1 MSDSFFGIV
10 HLPTYIVGTFLVI
23 LVPGPNSL
31 FVLSTAARRGV
42 RMGYRAA
49 CGVFMGDTILMTLAS
64 IGVASIL
71 KANPTVFLILKSAG
85 GAYLGY
91 LGINMIVAAW
101 SGRPGTRSTSP
112 SVTTSPP
119 PPSLTPPQTSLSTP
133 IADASP
139 PPAGDPLFRALGI
152 SLLNPK
158 GILYCIAFFI
168 QFVDP
173 TYAHKIVS
181 FTLLGS
187 IAQSFS
193 FLYLSLLIFSGARL
207 ADSFRRWH
215 RTRTALTGSAGAAF
229 VGFGVKLATA
239 AVN

>member
-1 MSDSFFGIV
+1 MSASFFGIV
-10 HLPTYIVGTFLVI
+10 HLPTYLVGTILVI
-23 LVPGPNSL
+23 LLPGPNSL

-42 RMGYRAA
+42 RLGYRAA
-49 CGVFMGDTILMTLAS
+49 CGVFIGDSLLMTLAS
-64 IGVASIL
+64 VGVASIL
-71 KANPTVFLILKSAG
+71 KANPTAFLLLKTAG

-91 LGINMIVAAW
+91 LGINMMITAW
-101 SGRPGTRSTSP
+101 KGRGAPSSTSLTAP
-112 SVTTSPP
+112 TAVISPV
-119 PPSLTPPQTSLSTP
+119 
-133 IADASP
+133 
-139 PPAGDPLFRALGI
+139 PAGDPLLRALGI

-158 GILYCIAFFI
+158 AILYCIAFFI

-173 TYAHKIVS
+173 TYDHKIVS
-181 FTLLGS
+181 FALLGS
-187 IAQSFS
+187 IAQTLS

-215 RTRTALTGSAGAAF
+215 RTRTALTGGAGAAF

>member
-10 HLPTYIVGTFLVI
+10 HLPTYIIGTVLVI
-23 LVPGPNSL
+23 LLPGPNSL

-42 RMGYRAA
+42 RLGYRAA
-49 CGVFMGDTILMTLAS
+49 CGVFIGDTMLMTLAS
-64 IGVASIL
+64 IGIASVL

-91 LGINMIVAAW
+91 LGINMIITAW
-101 SGRPGTRSTSP
+101 KGRGAVSPTPAPTPTMETSP
-112 SVTTSPP
+112 APV
-119 PPSLTPPQTSLSTP
+119 
-133 IADASP
+133 
-139 PPAGDPLFRALGI
+139 GDPLPRALGI

-158 GILYCIAFFI
+158 AILYCIAFFI

-173 TYAHKIVS
+173 TYGHKIVS
-181 FTLLGS
+181 FALLGS
-187 IAQSFS
+187 IAQCCS

-207 ADSFRRWH
+207 AESFRRWH
-215 RTRTALTGSAGAAF
+215 RTRTALTGGAGAAF

-239 AVN
+239 AVT

>member
-10 HLPTYIVGTFLVI
+10 HLPTYIIGTVLVI
-23 LVPGPNSL
+23 LLPGPNSL

-42 RMGYRAA
+42 RLGYRAA
-49 CGVFMGDTILMTLAS
+49 CGVFIGDTMLMTLAS
-64 IGVASIL
+64 IGIASVL

-91 LGINMIVAAW
+91 LGINMIITAWKGRGAA
-101 SGRPGTRSTSP
+101 SPTSAP
-112 SVTTSPP
+112 NVETLPP
-119 PPSLTPPQTSLSTP
+119 PV
-133 IADASP
+133 
-139 PPAGDPLFRALGI
+139 GDPLPRALGI

-158 GILYCIAFFI
+158 AILYCIAFFI

-173 TYAHKIVS
+173 TYGHKIVS
-181 FTLLGS
+181 FALLGS
-187 IAQSFS
+187 IAQCFS

-207 ADSFRRWH
+207 AESFRRWR
-215 RTRTALTGSAGAAF
+215 RTRTALTGGAGAAF

>member
-10 HLPTYIVGTFLVI
+10 HLPTYIIGTVLVI
-23 LVPGPNSL
+23 LLPGPNSL

-42 RMGYRAA
+42 RLGYRAA
-49 CGVFMGDTILMTLAS
+49 CGVFIGDTMLMTLAS
-64 IGVASIL
+64 IGIASVL

-91 LGINMIVAAW
+91 LGINMIITAW
-101 SGRPGTRSTSP
+101 RGRGAP
-112 SVTTSPP
+112 S
-119 PPSLTPPQTSLSTP
+119 STP
-133 IADASP
+133 VATP
-139 PPAGDPLFRALGI
+139 TVETVPAPVGDPLPRALGI

-158 GILYCIAFFI
+158 AILYCIAFFI

-173 TYAHKIVS
+173 TYGHKIVS
-181 FTLLGS
+181 FALLGS
-187 IAQSFS
+187 IAQSLS

-207 ADSFRRWH
+207 AESFRRWH
-215 RTRTALTGSAGAAF
+215 RTRTALTGGAGAAF

>member
-10 HLPTYIVGTFLVI
+10 HLPTYLIGTLLVI
-23 LVPGPNSL
+23 LLPGPNSL

-42 RMGYRAA
+42 GLGYRAA
-49 CGVFMGDTILMTLAS
+49 CGVFIGDTMLMTLAS
-64 IGVASIL
+64 IGVASVL

-91 LGINMIVAAW
+91 LGINMIVTAWKGRGAA
-101 SGRPGTRSTSP
+101 PTP
-112 SVTTSPP
+112 KVEVMPP
-119 PPSLTPPQTSLSTP
+119 PV
-133 IADASP
+133 
-139 PPAGDPLFRALGI
+139 GDPLPRALGI

-158 GILYCIAFFI
+158 AILYCIAFFI

-181 FTLLGS
+181 FALLGA
-187 IAQSFS
+187 IAQCFS

-207 ADSFRRWH
+207 AESFRRWH

-239 AVN
+239 AVS

>member
-10 HLPTYIVGTFLVI
+10 HLPTYIVGTILVI
-23 LVPGPNSL
+23 LLPGPNSL

-42 RMGYRAA
+42 RLGYRAA
-49 CGVFMGDTILMTLAS
+49 CGVFIGDTMLMTLAS
-64 IGVASIL
+64 IGIASVL

-91 LGINMIVAAW
+91 LGINMITTAW
-101 SGRPGTRSTSP
+101 QGRGAVSP
-112 SVTTSPP
+112 
-119 PPSLTPPQTSLSTP
+119 TPAPTP
-133 IADASP
+133 TIETLPA
-139 PPAGDPLFRALGI
+139 PAGDPLPRALGI

-158 GILYCIAFFI
+158 AILYCIAFFI

-173 TYAHKIVS
+173 TYGHKIVS
-181 FTLLGS
+181 FALLGS
-187 IAQSFS
+187 IAQCFS

-207 ADSFRRWH
+207 AESFRRWH
-215 RTRTALTGSAGAAF
+215 RTRTALTGGAGAAF

-239 AVN
+239 AVT

>member
-10 HLPTYIVGTFLVI
+10 HLPTYLIGTVLVI
-23 LVPGPNSL
+23 LLPGPNSL

-42 RMGYRAA
+42 RLGYRAA
-49 CGVFMGDTILMTLAS
+49 CGVFIGDTMLMTLAS
-64 IGVASIL
+64 IGVASVL

-91 LGINMIVAAW
+91 LGINMIITAWKGRDAA
-101 SGRPGTRSTSP
+101 
-112 SVTTSPP
+112 
-119 PPSLTPPQTSLSTP
+119 
-133 IADASP
+133 
-139 PPAGDPLFRALGI
+139 PAPNVETLPAPVGDPLPRALGI

-158 GILYCIAFFI
+158 AILYCIAFFI

-173 TYAHKIVS
+173 TYSHKIVS
-181 FTLLGS
+181 FALLGS
-187 IAQSFS
+187 IAQCFS

-207 ADSFRRWH
+207 AESFRRWH
-215 RTRTALTGSAGAAF
+215 RTRTALTGGAGAAF

>member
-10 HLPTYIVGTFLVI
+10 HLPTYIIGTVLVI
-23 LVPGPNSL
+23 LLPGPNSL

-42 RMGYRAA
+42 RLGYRAA
-49 CGVFMGDTILMTLAS
+49 CGVFIGDTMLMTLAS
-64 IGVASIL
+64 IGIASVL

-91 LGINMIVAAW
+91 LGINMIITAWKGRAAA
-101 SGRPGTRSTSP
+101 SSTP
-112 SVTTSPP
+112 TPTPNVTTLPP
-119 PPSLTPPQTSLSTP
+119 V
-133 IADASP
+133 
-139 PPAGDPLFRALGI
+139 GDPLLRALGI

-158 GILYCIAFFI
+158 AILYCIAFFI

-173 TYAHKIVS
+173 TYGRKIVS
-181 FTLLGS
+181 FALLGS
-187 IAQSFS
+187 IAQCFS

-207 ADSFRRWH
+207 AESFRRWH

-229 VGFGVKLATA
+229 LGFGVKLATA

>member
-10 HLPTYIVGTFLVI
+10 HLPTYIIGTVLVI
-23 LVPGPNSL
+23 LLPGPNSL

-42 RMGYRAA
+42 RLGYRAA
-49 CGVFMGDTILMTLAS
+49 CGVFIGDTMLMTLAS
-64 IGVASIL
+64 IGVASVL

-91 LGINMIVAAW
+91 LGINMIVTAW
-101 SGRPGTRSTSP
+101 KGRGARAS
-112 SVTTSPP
+112 
-119 PPSLTPPQTSLSTP
+119 TPPVETL
-133 IADASP
+133 
-139 PPAGDPLFRALGI
+139 PAPVGDPLPRALGI

-158 GILYCIAFFI
+158 AILYCIAFFI

-173 TYAHKIVS
+173 TYGHKIVS
-181 FTLLGS
+181 FALLGS
-187 IAQSFS
+187 IAQCFS

-207 ADSFRRWH
+207 AESFRRWH
-215 RTRTALTGSAGAAF
+215 RTRTALTGGAGAAF

>member
-10 HLPTYIVGTFLVI
+10 HLPTYIIGTVLVI
-23 LVPGPNSL
+23 LLPGPNSL

-42 RMGYRAA
+42 RLGYRAA
-49 CGVFMGDTILMTLAS
+49 CGVFIGDTMLMTLAS
-64 IGVASIL
+64 IGVASVL

-91 LGINMIVAAW
+91 LGINMIITAWKGRGAA
-101 SGRPGTRSTSP
+101 SSAPAP
-112 SVTTSPP
+112 
-119 PPSLTPPQTSLSTP
+119 TPNVETL
-133 IADASP
+133 
-139 PPAGDPLFRALGI
+139 PAPVGDPLPRALGI

-158 GILYCIAFFI
+158 AILYCIAFFI

-173 TYAHKIVS
+173 TYDHKIVS
-181 FTLLGS
+181 FALLGS
-187 IAQSFS
+187 IAQCFS

-207 ADSFRRWH
+207 AESFRRWH
-215 RTRTALTGSAGAAF
+215 RTRTARTGGAGAAF

>member
-10 HLPTYIVGTFLVI
+10 HLPTYIIGTVLVI
-23 LVPGPNSL
+23 LLPGPNSL

-42 RMGYRAA
+42 RLGYRAA
-49 CGVFMGDTILMTLAS
+49 CGVFIGDTMLMTLAS
-64 IGVASIL
+64 IGIASVL

-91 LGINMIVAAW
+91 LGINMIITAW
-101 SGRPGTRSTSP
+101 KGRGAPSP
-112 SVTTSPP
+112 APAP
-119 PPSLTPPQTSLSTP
+119 TPTVETL
-133 IADASP
+133 
-139 PPAGDPLFRALGI
+139 PAPVGDPLPRALGI

-158 GILYCIAFFI
+158 AILYCIAFFI

-173 TYAHKIVS
+173 TYGHKIVS
-181 FTLLGS
+181 FALLGS
-187 IAQSFS
+187 IAQSLS

-207 ADSFRRWH
+207 AESFRRWH
-215 RTRTALTGSAGAAF
+215 RTRTALTGGAGAAF

>member
-10 HLPTYIVGTFLVI
+10 HLPTYIIGTLLVI
-23 LVPGPNSL
+23 FLPGPNSL

-42 RMGYRAA
+42 RLGYRAA
-49 CGVFMGDTILMTLAS
+49 CGVFIGDTMLMTLAS
-64 IGVASIL
+64 IGVASVL

-91 LGINMIVAAW
+91 LGINMIVTAW
-101 SGRPGTRSTSP
+101 KGRGAPSSAPAPTP
-112 SVTTSPP
+112 SVETLPTSV
-119 PPSLTPPQTSLSTP
+119 
-133 IADASP
+133 
-139 PPAGDPLFRALGI
+139 GDPLPRALGI

-158 GILYCIAFFI
+158 AILYCIAFFI

-173 TYAHKIVS
+173 TYGHKIVS
-181 FTLLGS
+181 FALLGS
-187 IAQSFS
+187 IAQCFS

-215 RTRTALTGSAGAAF
+215 RTRTALTGGAGAAF

>member
-10 HLPTYIVGTFLVI
+10 HLPTYIIGTVLVI
-23 LVPGPNSL
+23 LLPGPNSL

-42 RMGYRAA
+42 RLGYRAA
-49 CGVFMGDTILMTLAS
+49 CGVFIGDTMLMTLAS
-64 IGVASIL
+64 IGIASVL

-91 LGINMIVAAW
+91 LGINMIITAW
-101 SGRPGTRSTSP
+101 RGRGAP
-112 SVTTSPP
+112 S
-119 PPSLTPPQTSLSTP
+119 STP
-133 IADASP
+133 TVETL
-139 PPAGDPLFRALGI
+139 PAPVGDPLPRALGI

-158 GILYCIAFFI
+158 AILYCIAFFI

-173 TYAHKIVS
+173 TYGHKIVS
-181 FTLLGS
+181 FALLGS
-187 IAQSFS
+187 IAQSLS

-207 ADSFRRWH
+207 AESFRRWH
-215 RTRTALTGSAGAAF
+215 RTRTALTGGAGAAF

>member
-10 HLPTYIVGTFLVI
+10 HLPTYIIGTVLVI
-23 LVPGPNSL
+23 LLPGPNSL

-42 RMGYRAA
+42 RLGYRAA
-49 CGVFMGDTILMTLAS
+49 CGVFIGDTMLMTLAS
-64 IGVASIL
+64 IGIASVL

-91 LGINMIVAAW
+91 LGINMIIAAW
-101 SGRPGTRSTSP
+101 KGRSAAS
-112 SVTTSPP
+112 
-119 PPSLTPPQTSLSTP
+119 STP
-133 IADASP
+133 AP
-139 PPAGDPLFRALGI
+139 TPNVETLPAPVGDPLPRALGI

-158 GILYCIAFFI
+158 AILYCIAFFI

-173 TYAHKIVS
+173 TYGHKIVS
-181 FTLLGS
+181 FALLGS
-187 IAQSFS
+187 IAQCFS

-215 RTRTALTGSAGAAF
+215 RIRTALTGGAGAAF

-239 AVN
+239 AVS

>member
-10 HLPTYIVGTFLVI
+10 HLPTYIVGTILVI
-23 LVPGPNSL
+23 LLPGPNSL
-31 FVLSTAARRGV
+31 FVLSIAARRGV

-49 CGVFMGDTILMTLAS
+49 CGVFIGDTMLMTLAS

-91 LGINMIVAAW
+91 LGINMIIAAW
-101 SGRPGTRSTSP
+101 KGRGGKSSTL
-112 SVTTSPP
+112 PP
-119 PPSLTPPQTSLSTP
+119 PTET
-133 IADASP
+133 P
-139 PPAGDPLFRALGI
+139 PPAGDPRLRARGI

-158 GILYCIAFFI
+158 AILYCIAFFI

-173 TYAHKIVS
+173 TYDHKIVP
-181 FTLLGS
+181 FVLLGS
-187 IAQSFS
+187 IAQCFS

-207 ADSFRRWH
+207 ADTFRRWH

>member
-10 HLPTYIVGTFLVI
+10 HLPTYIIGTVLVI
-23 LVPGPNSL
+23 LLPGPNSL

-42 RMGYRAA
+42 RLGYRAA
-49 CGVFMGDTILMTLAS
+49 CGVFIGDALLMTLAS
-64 IGVASIL
+64 IGIASVL

-91 LGINMIVAAW
+91 LGINMIITAW
-101 SGRPGTRSTSP
+101 KGRGAVSP
-112 SVTTSPP
+112 
-119 PPSLTPPQTSLSTP
+119 TPAPTP
-133 IADASP
+133 TLETLP
-139 PPAGDPLFRALGI
+139 VPFGDPLPRALGI

-158 GILYCIAFFI
+158 AILYCIAFFI

-173 TYAHKIVS
+173 TYGHKIVS
-181 FTLLGS
+181 FALLGS
-187 IAQSFS
+187 IAQCFS

-215 RTRTALTGSAGAAF
+215 RTRTALTGGAGAAF

>member
-10 HLPTYIVGTFLVI
+10 HLPTYIIGTILVI
-23 LVPGPNSL
+23 LLPGPNSL

-42 RMGYRAA
+42 RLGYRAA
-49 CGVFMGDTILMTLAS
+49 CGVFIGDSMLMTLAS

-91 LGINMIVAAW
+91 LGINMMIAAW
-101 SGRPGTRSTSP
+101 KGRGPDASTSLP
-112 SVTTSPP
+112 TPTSSAASAASTPLPITTS
-119 PPSLTPPQTSLSTP
+119 SAE
-133 IADASP
+133 IA
-139 PPAGDPLFRALGI
+139 PAPVGDPLPRALGI

-158 GILYCIAFFI
+158 AILYCIAFFI

-173 TYAHKIVS
+173 AYGHKIVP
-181 FTLLGS
+181 FLILGS
-187 IAQSFS
+187 IAQSMS

-207 ADSFRRWH
+207 ADTFRRWR
-215 RTRTALTGSAGAAF
+215 RTRTALTGAAGAAF
-229 VGFGVKLATA
+229 VGFGAKLATA

>member
-1 MSDSFFGIV
+1 MSPSFFGIV
-10 HLPTYIVGTFLVI
+10 HLPTYLIGTILVI
-23 LVPGPNSL
+23 LLPGPNSL

-42 RMGYRAA
+42 RLGYRAA
-49 CGVFMGDTILMTLAS
+49 CGVFIGDSMLMTLAS
-64 IGVASIL
+64 IGIASIL
-71 KANPTVFLILKSAG
+71 KANPTVFLILKTAG

-91 LGINMIVAAW
+91 LGINMMITAW
-101 SGRPGTRSTSP
+101 KGRGVP
-112 SVTTSPP
+112 SS
-119 PPSLTPPQTSLSTP
+119 
-133 IADASP
+133 ASP
-139 PPAGDPLFRALGI
+139 PAPAAAIPPAPAGDPLLRALGI

-158 GILYCIAFFI
+158 AILYCIAFFI

-173 TYAHKIVS
+173 TYDHKIVS
-181 FTLLGS
+181 FALLGS
-187 IAQSFS
+187 IAQTLS

-215 RTRTALTGSAGAAF
+215 RTRTALTGGAGAAF

>member
-10 HLPTYIVGTFLVI
+10 HLPTYIIGTVLVI
-23 LVPGPNSL
+23 LLPGPNSL

-42 RMGYRAA
+42 RLGYRAA
-49 CGVFMGDTILMTLAS
+49 CGVFIGDTMLMTLAS
-64 IGVASIL
+64 IGVASVL
-71 KANPTVFLILKSAG
+71 KANPTVFLIFKSAG

-91 LGINMIVAAW
+91 LGINMIITAW
-101 SGRPGTRSTSP
+101 KGRGAPA
-112 SVTTSPP
+112 
-119 PPSLTPPQTSLSTP
+119 STP
-133 IADASP
+133 APTPTIETV
-139 PPAGDPLFRALGI
+139 PAPVGDPLPRALGI

-158 GILYCIAFFI
+158 AILYCIAFFI

-173 TYAHKIVS
+173 TYGHKIVS
-181 FTLLGS
+181 FALLGS
-187 IAQSFS
+187 IAQCFS

-207 ADSFRRWH
+207 AESFRRWH
-215 RTRTALTGSAGAAF
+215 RTRTALTGGAGAAF

>member
-10 HLPTYIVGTFLVI
+10 HLPTYLIGTVLVI
-23 LVPGPNSL
+23 LLPGPNSL

-42 RMGYRAA
+42 RLGYRAA
-49 CGVFMGDTILMTLAS
+49 CGVFIGDTMLMTLAS
-64 IGVASIL
+64 IGVASVL
-71 KANPTVFLILKSAG
+71 KANPTVFMILKSAG

-91 LGINMIVAAW
+91 LGINMIITAW
-101 SGRPGTRSTSP
+101 KGRGAP
-112 SVTTSPP
+112 SSAPAP
-119 PPSLTPPQTSLSTP
+119 TPAVETL
-133 IADASP
+133 
-139 PPAGDPLFRALGI
+139 PAPVGDPLPRALGI

-158 GILYCIAFFI
+158 AILYCIAFFI

-173 TYAHKIVS
+173 TYGHKIVS
-181 FTLLGS
+181 FALLGS
-187 IAQSFS
+187 IAQSLS

-207 ADSFRRWH
+207 AESFRRWH
-215 RTRTALTGSAGAAF
+215 RTRTALTGGAGAAF

>member
-1 MSDSFFGIV
+1 MIDSFFGIV
-10 HLPTYIVGTFLVI
+10 HLPTYIVGTILVI
-23 LVPGPNSL
+23 LLPGPNSL

-42 RMGYRAA
+42 RLGYRAA
-49 CGVFMGDTILMTLAS
+49 CGVFIGDTVLMTLAS

-71 KANPTVFLILKSAG
+71 KANPTVFLILKTAG

-91 LGINMIVAAW
+91 LGINMMIAAW
-101 SGRPGTRSTSP
+101 KGRGSVPSMPPTAPTSNAE
-112 SVTTSPP
+112 
-119 PPSLTPPQTSLSTP
+119 
-133 IADASP
+133 I
-139 PPAGDPLFRALGI
+139 PPAPVGDPLPRALGI

-158 GILYCIAFFI
+158 AILYCIAFFI

-173 TYAHKIVS
+173 AYGHKIVS
-181 FTLLGS
+181 FALLGS
-187 IAQSFS
+187 IAQCFS
-193 FLYLSLLIFSGARL
+193 FLYLSLLIFSGSRL
-207 ADSFRRWH
+207 ADTFRRWH

>member
-10 HLPTYIVGTFLVI
+10 HLPTYIIGTVLVI
-23 LVPGPNSL
+23 LLPGPNSL

-42 RMGYRAA
+42 RLGYRAA
-49 CGVFMGDTILMTLAS
+49 CGVFIGDTMLMTLAS
-64 IGVASIL
+64 IGIASVL

-91 LGINMIVAAW
+91 LGINMIITAW
-101 SGRPGTRSTSP
+101 KGRGAP
-112 SVTTSPP
+112 SSAPAP
-119 PPSLTPPQTSLSTP
+119 TPTVETL
-133 IADASP
+133 
-139 PPAGDPLFRALGI
+139 PAPVGDPLPRALGI

-158 GILYCIAFFI
+158 AILYCIAFFI

-173 TYAHKIVS
+173 TYGHKIVS
-181 FTLLGS
+181 FALLGS
-187 IAQSFS
+187 IAQSLS

-207 ADSFRRWH
+207 AESFRRWH
-215 RTRTALTGSAGAAF
+215 RTRTALTGGAGAAF